1 MFKLW
6 VGEKCR
12 LFITLLAVAILMT
25 KNVVAQE
32 EINFQ
37 GLPLGKGIK
46 LVLENCTVCHSTD
59 IILQNHMSRKNW
71 KKTIALM
78 QQERGMVKLKKQDQ
92 KIILDYLSKYQGI
105 DGNSIA
111 SKAVRKKNNPMYDFD
126 YRPNPL

>member
-1 MFKLW
+1 MFKLR

-12 LFITLLAVAILMT
+12 LFITLSAVAILMT

-105 DGNSIA
+105 DGDSIS

>member
-1 MFKLW
+1 MFKLRAM
-6 VGEKCR
+6 EKFR
-12 LFITLLAVAILMT
+12 FFMTLSAVVILMT

-37 GLPLGKGIK
+37 GLQVGKGIK
-46 LVLENCTVCHSTD
+46 LVLDNCTVCHSAD

-78 QQERGMVKLKKQDQ
+78 RQERGMANLKKHDQ

-105 DGNSIA
+105 DGNSIS
-111 SKAVRKKNNPMYDFD
+111 SKTMRKKNNPMHDFD

>member
-1 MFKLW
+1 MFKLR

-12 LFITLLAVAILMT
+12 LFITLSAVAILMT
-25 KNVVAQE
+25 KNVAAQE

-46 LVLENCTVCHSTD
+46 LVLEHCTVCHSTD
-59 IILQNHMSRKNW
+59 IILQNHMNRKNW
-71 KKTIALM
+71 KKTITLM
-78 QQERGMVKLKKQDQ
+78 QQERGMARLKKQDQ

-105 DGNSIA
+105 DGDSIS

>member
-1 MFKLW
+1 MFKLR

-12 LFITLLAVAILMT
+12 LFITLSAVAILMT

-71 KKTIALM
+71 KKTITLM
-78 QQERGMVKLKKQDQ
+78 QQERGMARLKKQDQ

-105 DGNSIA
+105 DGDSIS

>member
-1 MFKLW
+1 MFKLR
-6 VGEKCR
+6 VGNKCR
-12 LFITLLAVAILMT
+12 LFITLSAVAMLLT

-78 QQERGMVKLKKQDQ
+78 QQERGMAKLKKQDQ

-105 DGNSIA
+105 DGDSIS

>member
-1 MFKLW
+1 MFKLR

-12 LFITLLAVAILMT
+12 LFITLSAVAILMT
-25 KNVVAQE
+25 KNVLAQE

-37 GLPLGKGIK
+37 SLPLGKGIK

-71 KKTIALM
+71 KKTITLM
-78 QQERGMVKLKKQDQ
+78 QQERGMAKLKKQDQ

-105 DGNSIA
+105 DGDSIS

>member
-1 MFKLW
+1 MFKLR

-12 LFITLLAVAILMT
+12 LFITLSAVAILMT

-59 IILQNHMSRKNW
+59 IILQNHMSKKNW
-71 KKTIALM
+71 KKTITLM
-78 QQERGMVKLKKQDQ
+78 QQERGMAKLKKQDQ

-105 DGNSIA
+105 DGDSIS

>member
-1 MFKLW
+1 MVW
-6 VGEKCR
+6 EKCR
-12 LFITLLAVAILMT
+12 LFIMLSAVAILMT

-92 KIILDYLSKYQGI
+92 KLILDYLSKYQGI
-105 DGNSIA
+105 DGDSIS

>member
-78 QQERGMVKLKKQDQ
+78 QQERGMAKLKKQDQ

-105 DGNSIA
+105 DGDSIS

>member
-71 KKTIALM
+71 KKTITLM
-78 QQERGMVKLKKQDQ
+78 QQERGMAKLNKQDQ

-105 DGNSIA
+105 DGDSIS

>member
-1 MFKLW
+1 MFKLR
-6 VGEKCR
+6 VGDKCR
-12 LFITLLAVAILMT
+12 LFITLSAVAILMT

-71 KKTIALM
+71 KKTITLM
-78 QQERGMVKLKKQDQ
+78 QQERGMAKLKKQDQ

-105 DGNSIA
+105 DGDSIS

>member
-12 LFITLLAVAILMT
+12 LFITLSAVAILMT
-25 KNVVAQE
+25 KNVIAQE

-46 LVLENCTVCHSTD
+46 LVLENCTVCHSAD

-71 KKTIALM
+71 KKTLTLM
-78 QQERGMVKLKKQDQ
+78 QQERGMAKLKKQHQ

-105 DGNSIA
+105 DGDSIS
-111 SKAVRKKNNPMYDFD
+111 SKAVRKKNNPMYHFD

>member
-1 MFKLW
+1 MFKLR

-12 LFITLLAVAILMT
+12 LFITLSAVAILMT
-25 KNVVAQE
+25 KNVAAQE

-46 LVLENCTVCHSTD
+46 LVLEHCTVCHSTD

-71 KKTIALM
+71 NKTITLM
-78 QQERGMVKLKKQDQ
+78 QQKRGMAKLKKQDQ

-105 DGNSIA
+105 DGDSIS

>member
-1 MFKLW
+1 MFKLR

-12 LFITLLAVAILMT
+12 FFITLSAVAILMT

-71 KKTIALM
+71 KKTITLM

-92 KIILDYLSKYQGI
+92 KLILDYLSKYQGI
-105 DGNSIA
+105 DGDSIS

>member
-1 MFKLW
+1 MFKLR

-12 LFITLLAVAILMT
+12 LFITLSAVAILMT

-46 LVLENCTVCHSTD
+46 LVLEHCTVCHSTD

-71 KKTIALM
+71 KKTITLM
-78 QQERGMVKLKKQDQ
+78 QQERGMARLKKQDQ

-105 DGNSIA
+105 DGDSIS

>member
-1 MFKLW
+1 MFKLS

-12 LFITLLAVAILMT
+12 LFITLSAVAILMT

-71 KKTIALM
+71 KKTITLM
-78 QQERGMVKLKKQDQ
+78 QQERGMAKLKKQDQ

-105 DGNSIA
+105 DGDSIS

>member
-1 MFKLW
+1 MFKLR
-6 VGEKCR
+6 VGDKWR
-12 LFITLLAVAILMT
+12 LFITVSAVAILMT

-71 KKTIALM
+71 KKTITLM
-78 QQERGMVKLKKQDQ
+78 QQERGMAKLKKQDQ

-105 DGNSIA
+105 DGDSIS

>member
-1 MFKLW
+1 MFKLRAM
-6 VGEKCR
+6 EKFR
-12 LFITLLAVAILMT
+12 FFMTLSAVVILMT

-37 GLPLGKGIK
+37 GLQVGKGIK
-46 LVLENCTVCHSTD
+46 LVLDNCTVCHSAD

-78 QQERGMVKLKKQDQ
+78 RQERGMAKLKKQDQ

-105 DGNSIA
+105 DGNSIS
-111 SKAVRKKNNPMYDFD
+111 SKTMRKKNNPMHDFD

>member
-1 MFKLW
+1 MFKLR

-12 LFITLLAVAILMT
+12 LFITLSAVAILMT

-71 KKTIALM
+71 KKTITLM
-78 QQERGMVKLKKQDQ
+78 QQERGMAKLKKQDQ

-105 DGNSIA
+105 DGDSIS

>member
-1 MFKLW
+1 M
-6 VGEKCR
+6 
-12 LFITLLAVAILMT
+12 AILMT
-25 KNVVAQE
+25 KNVIAQE

-71 KKTIALM
+71 KKTITLM
-78 QQERGMVKLKKQDQ
+78 QQERGMAKLNKQDQ

-105 DGNSIA
+105 DGDSIS
-111 SKAVRKKNNPMYDFD
+111 SKAVRKKNNPMYHFD

>member
-1 MFKLW
+1 MFKLR

-12 LFITLLAVAILMT
+12 LFITLSAVAILMT

-46 LVLENCTVCHSTD
+46 LVLEHCTVCHSTD

-71 KKTIALM
+71 NKTITLM
-78 QQERGMVKLKKQDQ
+78 QQKRGMAKLKKQDQ

-105 DGNSIA
+105 DGDSIS

>member
-1 MFKLW
+1 MFKLR

-12 LFITLLAVAILMT
+12 LFITLSAVAILMT

-37 GLPLGKGIK
+37 GLPLGKGVK
-46 LVLENCTVCHSTD
+46 LVLDNCTVCHSTD

-71 KKTIALM
+71 NKTITLM
-78 QQERGMVKLKKQDQ
+78 QQKRGMAKLKKQDQ

-105 DGNSIA
+105 DGDSIS
-111 SKAVRKKNNPMYDFD
+111 SKAVRKKNNPMYDLD

>member
-1 MFKLW
+1 MFKLR

-12 LFITLLAVAILMT
+12 LFITLSAVAILMT

-71 KKTIALM
+71 KKTLTLM
-78 QQERGMVKLKKQDQ
+78 QQERGMAKLKKQDQ

-105 DGNSIA
+105 DGDSIS

>member
-1 MFKLW
+1 MFKLR
-6 VGEKCR
+6 VGDKCR
-12 LFITLLAVAILMT
+12 LFITLSAVAILLT

-78 QQERGMVKLKKQDQ
+78 QQERGMAKLKKQDQ

-105 DGNSIA
+105 DGDSIS

>member
-1 MFKLW
+1 MFKLR

-12 LFITLLAVAILMT
+12 LFITLSAVAILMT

-71 KKTIALM
+71 KKTITLM
-78 QQERGMVKLKKQDQ
+78 QQERGMAKLNKQDQ

-105 DGNSIA
+105 GGNGNS
-111 SKAVRKKNNPMYDFD
+111 SKTVRKKNNPMYDFD